1 MYTILEIKTRK
12 IKFLAQ
18 TVFRSFEH
26 YLASIFRLQKQF
38 VMSDRNNLNYK
49 GLKIDINAFDVT
61 RITR

>member
-49 GLKIDINAFDVT
+49 GLKNV
-61 RITR
+61 